1 MHVNARKIALSGV
14 LAAFAVV
21 LIVMGSIF
29 ETSTLFLLAAAAFCV
44 GIAVREWGIPYGAA
58 FLTACILLGVIVSP
72 QKMYCVTF
80 AAMGIY
86 ILLAET
92 GWEVLAKADR
102 IRKKKAI
109 LWVWKYAVFNCMFLP
124 AIYLFP
130 SLLIAKKMTGTLFLI
145 LAAAGQAGIFIFDRA
160 YVYFQAE
167 VWGRLRGKVMKS

>member
-21 LIVMGSIF
+21 MVVLGSVF

-58 FLTACILLGVIVSP
+58 FLAACTLLGAIVSP
-72 QKMYCVTF
+72 QKLYCVTF

-92 GWEVLAKADR
+92 GWEILGKAGR
-102 IRKKKAI
+102 IRKKKIA
-109 LWVWKYAVFNCMFLP
+109 LWVWKYVVFNLMFLP
-124 AIYLFP
+124 ALSFFP
-130 SLLIAKKMTGTLFLI
+130 SLLIAKKMTDTLFLVM
-145 LAAAGQAGIFIFDRA
+145 AAAGQAGLFIFDRA

-167 VWGRLRGKVMKS
+167 IWGRLRGKVMRN